1 MIKDKLNKNIKVKKV
16 YEIID
21 VYVDKTK
28 NIRGKRSEMRILD
41 DWYGS
46 NSELEIC
53 DFPNMYQEEYRK
65 EVKNSNEKY

>member
-1 MIKDKLNKNIKVKKV
+1 MIKDKLNKNIKFENK
-16 YEIID
+16 YDIIHID
-21 VYVDKTK
+21 DKAT